1 MSQNIQL
8 WVELESRF
16 YEKIQNIDNQI
27 NWLGQHIE
35 FSRRLAF
42 SILQSM
48 ALKKVLCMSH
58 IQGTDR
64 HTYMSMT
71 NLIEIFMG
79 KMNSVR
85 ITIKVLFQS
94 EFPIDHFLSS

>member
-16 YEKIQNIDNQI
+16 YEKIQNIDYQI

-35 FSRRLAF
+35 FSRRLAL

-48 ALKKVLCMSH
+48 ALKK
-58 IQGTDR
+58 
-64 HTYMSMT
+64 
-71 NLIEIFMG
+71 NN
-79 KMNSVR
+79 KN
-85 ITIKVLFQS
+85 
-94 EFPIDHFLSS
+94 